1 MPSGIPPEL
10 PRPWRRSA
18 VILGATGLAFGLALA
33 LPRLLSADGLA
44 GDDPVV
50 ELLQSVCNLGLM
62 GAGCGAVLLALAVV
76 RRGAGPPRTVMPEL
90 PAAPPEVA
98 GLVRMRPVQVL
109 EDDAAGWNWHPNDE
123 GEARRFA
130 WLLVLA
136 QIPAVVVAVLWIR
149 PIGSLPMDA
158 LLGVALLC
166 LLMSVLWW
174 LLPKMAKSDAMQP
187 RLHGEAGTL
196 TLRRRA
202 DDPDPLSIPAAAVV
216 AVRLRAA
223 RRGAALVV
231 ELVWHEGDQLRS
243 QPLAATWAG
252 CARQAAQAAALA
264 GRLGVPLAA

>member
-18 VILGATGLAFGLALA
+18 VILGATGLAFGIALA
-33 LPRLLSADGLA
+33 LPRLLLADGLA
-44 GDDPVV
+44 SDDPVA
-50 ELLQSVCNLGLM
+50 ELLQSVCNLGVM
-62 GAGCGAVLLALAVV
+62 GAGCGAVLLVLALI
-76 RRGAGPPRTVMPEL
+76 RSGAGPPRTILPEL

-109 EDDAAGWNWHPNDE
+109 EDDGAGWNWHPNDE

-136 QIPAVVVAVLWIR
+136 QVPAVVVAVLWIR

-158 LLGVALLC
+158 LLGVALLS
-166 LLMSVLWW
+166 LLMLTLWW
-174 LLPKMAKSDAMQP
+174 LLPQMARSDAQQP
-187 RLHGEAGTL
+187 RLHGQGDTL

-202 DDPDPLSIPAAAVV
+202 DDSEPLAIPAAAVV

-223 RRGAALVV
+223 ERGAALVV
-231 ELVWHEGDQLRS
+231 ELVWREGDQLLS
-243 QPLAATWAG
+243 HPLAATWAG
-252 CARQAAQAAALA
+252 CARQAAQAADLA
-264 GRLGVPLAA
+264 KRLGVPLAA